1 MVFLLPTSYA
11 GSGLFSYFLTILG
24 DFSWPFMTILAWPLT
39 RYVELAQMDTE
50 NQHKI
55 SSPVIKLVRRGIRPG
70 KRGSTRN

>member
-39 RYVELAQMDTE
+39 PAESLDEDDKRYRDWDT
-50 NQHKI
+50 
-55 SSPVIKLVRRGIRPG
+55 
-70 KRGSTRN
+70 

>member
-1 MVFLLPTSYA
+1 MAIFLY
-11 GSGLFSYFLTILG
+11 GHFSVDKYIRNGGNNFALNYEMGHSTMA
-24 DFSWPFMTILAWPLT
+24 MTL